1 LIYGKRSIPQDWL
14 SSRAGWL
21 YRLSY
26 RKFYIDELYEYIIV
40 RPLRV
45 FGYFLHLFDEF
56 IVDGIVRLI
65 ANITLAIGR
74 AGTRLQNGQLQ
85 TYGLVSMLGLVILA
99 VAFVGWRFV
108 INAG

>member
-1 LIYGKRSIPQDWL
+1 MYGKRTIPQDWL
-14 SSRAGWL
+14 SARATWL

-26 RKFYIDELYEYIIV
+26 RKFYIDEIYDYVIV

-56 IVDGIVRLI
+56 IVDGIVRLT